1 MEAPLLQVQHRSPH
15 VASMI
20 FKEAQLPGAMPAG
33 LLEAG
38 QLRQPIWTRLKAS
51 VFGIRKMH
59 AWSRVAE
66 SYDFTY
72 SLISDA

>member
-1 MEAPLLQVQHRSPH
+1 MLQVPHRSTH

-20 FKEAQLPGAMPAG
+20 FKEAQLPGAMPAV

-38 QLRQPIWTRLKAS
+38 LGQPIWTRLKAS
-51 VFGIRKMH
+51 VFGIPLD
-59 AWSRVAE
+59 ACLVSGCCT
-66 SYDFTY
+66 YDFTY